1 MKDRQWISEKQ
12 IRLWLVTLAVVL
24 GIGFRMY
31 GLGDRV
37 YWVDEVATSI
47 RISGYTRAEVTA
59 QLSDGIPRTPGE
71 LQQFLHPAPDLSL
84 AQVLRALSQSP
95 EHAPLYFLL
104 AHLWTKLWGSGVVA
118 MRSLSVL
125 FSLISLALI
134 GQLAS
139 QLFNS
144 AKTGAIATTLLAL
157 SPFFVSYAQEA
168 RPYSLWSATLLW
180 SSLALWNAMGN
191 APENQKQNA

>member
-37 YWVDEVATSI
+37 YWVDEVATSV

-71 LQQFLHPAPDLSL
+71 LQQFLHP
-84 AQVLRALSQSP
+84 
-95 EHAPLYFLL
+95 
-104 AHLWTKLWGSGVVA
+104 
-118 MRSLSVL
+118 
-125 FSLISLALI
+125 
-134 GQLAS
+134 
-139 QLFNS
+139 
-144 AKTGAIATTLLAL
+144 
-157 SPFFVSYAQEA
+157 
-168 RPYSLWSATLLW
+168 
-180 SSLALWNAMGN
+180 
-191 APENQKQNA
+191 